1 MNNNIY
7 RYKIWLIT
15 CQYIDQWI
23 DKHATMPHRHDISHM
38 CEKNDIVPKLI

>member
-1 MNNNIY
+1 M
-7 RYKIWLIT
+7 WLIT

-38 CEKNDIVPKLI
+38 CEKKMTLSQSSFNTN